1 MTKEEDNI
9 PQSIHL
15 RIKKDF
21 LDEIDQ
27 FTKEFRFSNRT
38 DAMRYLMVLG
48 LKYQKTASDLMSK
61 RPKN

>member
-1 MTKEEDNI
+1 MSEKKEKT
-9 PQSIHL
+9 QSVHL
-15 RIKKDF
+15 RLNKVF

-27 FTKEFRFSNRT
+27 FAKEFRFSNRT
-38 DAMRYLMVLG
+38 DAMRYLLVLG